1 MKNIFTLIVS
11 LGIILFTLVP
21 ATVGH
26 TNPDSVETVPFTDD
40 ILRSKTAFAVVEGE
54 IARHLNLSVLS
65 EWDYQKLRGPV
76 LWKIRAPIHFHLR
89 EKFGRIIHTVD
100 FGPSAGS
107 GSPSQT
113 SPMDRGEK
121 PHLRKR
127 ASEII
132 RDFINQEHI
141 STIIRSDAP
150 IGVGEIA
157 AIRRVRG
164 EVRYTYDIINGA
176 CVVIPIKHLV
186 SLIRCP
192 FITEMWPDGKGN
204 LLSNGLAPIG
214 ALKVHSAY
222 PSGLGVT
229 GKGVHVAVVDGGI
242 DSNHP
247 EFKGRL
253 IDTRGVA
260 FFGGFDSFKDHI
272 DHGTHVAGII
282 GAVLDGNIFT
292 GVAPEVELLDAQV
305 DLNEDTNRFTLLGQ
319 NDYGDAMDA
328 IKWAAHKKVLHSNKK
343 ADIINMSLGWPI
355 WVYGRNGDDP
365 MSELIDEV
373 VNAGV
378 VFIVAA
384 GNEAQ
389 ERATGEITAHSSPNL
404 HPFTIVSGSKTG
416 RAKIIITLIWDT
428 KNNDLD
434 LALRNSNFTSRTNPA
449 QDGRT
454 YLKKAIHGTSKFY
467 EQLELTFNQANSPY
481 RAVLQVEASN
491 VQDPQEYE
499 VWVSAAGDSISR
511 FDTPNSSDETVGV
524 PAYSKKAITV
534 GAVDHSNQVTN
545 FSSQG
550 PSNADLIKPEIVAPG
565 FQIYSTVGSP
575 DYYGEMSGTSM
586 AAPHVAGVAA
596 LILDA
601 VGKNDHDKWNFNPDE
616 VKSAI
621 VRGAEAGVGSI
632 PNSPDNIYGAGLVKA
647 DNIIFGKTVEANKKI
662 RFEIIPRLTDLR
674 YGSYTLN
681 ADPALKVAISWENPA
696 HDLDLVLSDAANG
709 KTLPMVSQV
718 ASNSVKIGGDE
729 FIFPSPGAT
738 YFLDVINKSQEPVT
752 FTGAAT
758 HKIIEAP
765 DLIVESV
772 TVDKSNLAPSENF
785 TLSITVGNQGSGE
798 SSATTLRYYKW
809 DEIAE
814 EWKHIPDKTSDIES
828 LSTDDTSSQSI
839 SLTAPNSA
847 GPHYYSAC
855 VDEVTNESNT
865 SNNCAKYATITVE
878 QPVQTSTD
886 APIFVYWADSG
897 TGKIQ
902 RANLDGSNI
911 QDIVTGLDDPYSIAL
926 DGTARK
932 IYWTDYRRK
941 KIQRANLDGS
951 NIQDIVTRLGF
962 PYGIALDVAAGRV
975 YWTDEGPDKIQRA
988 NLDGSN
994 IQDVFIV
1001 RGLGNPKSIALDVAA
1016 GKMYWTTAWTEKIQ
1030 RANLNGTNV
1039 QDLVTPRLAG
1049 LGGPSD
1055 IALDVAAGKMYWMN
1069 PFNHKIQR
1077 ANLNGTNIETLVSS
1091 GRPYGIALDVAAGK
1105 MYWTNWHTDK
1115 IQRANLDGSNVEDFV
1130 TTGLVSPTGIALGI
1144 PTPKGPDLLV
1154 TSLKTGKSNL
1164 APSENFTLSATVEN
1178 QGTVESS
1185 ATTLRY
1191 YKWDEIAEEWKHIP
1205 DKTNPVAVLS
1215 VNGTSTKDLTLTA
1228 PNTAGEHFYKV
1239 CVDAIPG
1246 EADPDP
1252 NCYES
1257 WVTITVQQQTVPE
1270 DVNGDGSVNILD
1282 LVRVDSHFGETGEND
1297 ADVNEDGIVNIAD
1310 LLLVAKAIGEIG
1322 EIAAAPSANTMIPDI
1337 LTTPQIQQWLTKA
1350 RGLDNSP
1357 DYQRGIGV
1365 LEQLL
1370 AILMPE
1376 ETRLLPNYP
1385 NPFNPETWVPYQ
1397 LAESAE
1403 VHLTIYAV
1411 DGTVVRTLVLGHQT
1425 AGNYQN
1431 RERAAYWDGKN
1442 ALGESVASGLYFYTL
1457 TAGDFTATR
1466 QMLIRK

>member
-1 MKNIFTLIVS
+1 MPRRGTKAYTKSKEEILKNIFTLIVG
-11 LGIILFTLVP
+11 LGIILFTLIP

-26 TNPDSVETVPFTDD
+26 TNPDSVGAIPLTDD
-40 ILRSKTAFAVVEGE
+40 ILRSKTAFAVVEEE
-54 IARHLNLSVLS
+54 IAHHLNLSLLS

-89 EKFGRIIHTVD
+89 EQFGRIVDTVD
-100 FGPSAGS
+100 FSASAGS

-113 SPMDRGEK
+113 PPMSRSEK
-121 PHLRKR
+121 PILHKR
-127 ASEII
+127 TTEII
-132 RDFINQEHI
+132 RDFINQEQI
-141 STIIRSDAP
+141 SVIIRSDAP
-150 IGVGEIA
+150 IGLGEVSA
-157 AIRRVRG
+157 VRKLRG
-164 EVRYTYDIINGA
+164 EVRYTYESISGA
-176 CVVIPIKHLV
+176 CVVIPIKNLV

-192 FITEMWPDGKGN
+192 FITEMWMDGEGN

-214 ALKVHSAY
+214 AIKVHSAQ
-222 PSGLGVT
+222 PSGLGIT
-229 GKGVHVAVVDGGI
+229 GKGVRVAVVDGGI

-260 FFGGFDSFKDHI
+260 FFGGFDVFKDEI

-305 DLNEDTNRFTLLGQ
+305 DLHGDTDRFTLLGQ
-319 NDYGDAMDA
+319 NSYGDAMDA
-328 IKWAAHKKVLHSNKK
+328 IKWAAHKKVLRSNKK

-355 WVYGRNGDDP
+355 WVYGRNADDP
-365 MSELIDEV
+365 MSELIDEI
-373 VNAGV
+373 VNDGV

-384 GNEAQ
+384 GNEAR

-428 KNNDLD
+428 ENNDLD
-434 LALRNSNFTSRTNPA
+434 LALRNSNFASRTNPA

-481 RAVLQVEASN
+481 SAVLQVEASN

-511 FDTPNSSDETVGV
+511 FDTLDSSDKTVGV
-524 PAYSKKAITV
+524 PAYSRKAITV
-534 GAVDHSNQVTN
+534 GAIDHSNQVTD

-550 PSNADLIKPEIVAPG
+550 PSNANLIKPEIVAPG

-575 DYYGEMSGTSM
+575 DYYGEKSGTSM

-601 VGKNDHDKWNFNPDE
+601 VGKNDHDEWNFNPDE

-621 VRGAEAGVGSI
+621 VRGAEGGVGSI
-632 PNSPDNIYGAGLVKA
+632 PNRPDNIYGAGLVKA

-662 RFEIIPRLTDLR
+662 RFEIVPRLTDLR

-681 ADPALKVAISWENPA
+681 ADPALKVVISWENPA
-696 HDLDLVLSDAANG
+696 HNLDLVLLDANG
-709 KTLPMVSQV
+709 KKILE
-718 ASNSVKIGGDE
+718 SNQISSNYEKIG
-729 FIFPSPGAT
+729 PPPNQKPT
-738 YFLDVINKSQEPVT
+738 YLLEVHNKSGVPVT

-758 HKIIEAP
+758 HKIIKVP
-765 DLIVESV
+765 ESTYDPRV
-772 TVDKSNLAPSENF
+772 T
-785 TLSITVGNQGSGE
+785 
-798 SSATTLRYYKW
+798 
-809 DEIAE
+809 
-814 EWKHIPDKTSDIES
+814 IPG
-828 LSTDDTSSQSI
+828 Q
-839 SLTAPNSA
+839 
-847 GPHYYSAC
+847 
-855 VDEVTNESNT
+855 
-865 SNNCAKYATITVE
+865 
-878 QPVQTSTD
+878 QPAQT
-886 APIFVYWADSG
+886 PVFVYWADSG

-932 IYWTDYRRK
+932 IYWTDYRRS

-962 PYGIALDVAAGRV
+962 PYGIALDVAARKV

-1030 RANLNGTNV
+1030 RANLNGTNL
-1039 QDLVTPRLAG
+1039 QNLVTPRLAG

-1055 IALDVAAGKMYWMN
+1055 IALDVAAGKMYWTN

-1077 ANLNGTNIETLVSS
+1077 ANLNGTNIETLVSG

-1144 PTPKGPDLLV
+1144 PTPKVPDLLV
-1154 TSLKTGKSNL
+1154 TALSTSKSSL

-1178 QGTVESS
+1178 QGTGESS

-1191 YKWDEIAEEWKHIP
+1191 YKWDAITEEWKQIP
-1205 DKTNPVAVLS
+1205 DKTNPVAALFA
-1215 VNGTSTKDLTLTA
+1215 NATSTKGLTLTA
-1228 PNTAGEHFYKV
+1228 PSTTGEHFYTV
-1239 CVDAIPG
+1239 CVDVVPG
-1246 EADPDP
+1246 EANPDT

-1257 WVTITVQQQTVPE
+1257 WVTITVQQLVIAE
-1270 DVNGDGSVNILD
+1270 DVNGDGVVDILD
-1282 LVRVDSHFGETGEND
+1282 LVLVDSHFGETGENG
-1297 ADVNEDGIVNIAD
+1297 ADVNEDGVVNIAD
-1310 LLLVAKAIGEIG
+1310 LLLVAKVIGN
-1322 EIAAAPSANTMIPDI
+1322 AAGAPSIQPVILNI
-1337 LTTPQIQQWLTKA
+1337 LTAEEVQQWLTAA
-1350 RGLDNSP
+1350 RKLPNWP
-1357 DYQRGIGV
+1357 AYQRGIVV

-1370 AILMPE
+1370 AMLIPK
-1376 ETRLLPNYP
+1376 ETALLPNYP
-1385 NPFNPETWVPYQ
+1385 NPFNPETWIPYH
-1397 LAESAE
+1397 LAEAAE
-1403 VHLTIYAV
+1403 VSLAIYAV
-1411 DGTVVRTLVLGHQT
+1411 DGTVVRTLLLGHQ
-1425 AGNYQN
+1425 AVGIYQD
-1431 RERAAYWDGKN
+1431 RKRAAYWDGQN
-1442 ALGESVASGLYFYTL
+1442 TQGEPVASGVYFYTL
-1457 TAGDFTATR
+1457 KAGDFTTTR
-1466 QMLIRK
+1466 KMLIRK